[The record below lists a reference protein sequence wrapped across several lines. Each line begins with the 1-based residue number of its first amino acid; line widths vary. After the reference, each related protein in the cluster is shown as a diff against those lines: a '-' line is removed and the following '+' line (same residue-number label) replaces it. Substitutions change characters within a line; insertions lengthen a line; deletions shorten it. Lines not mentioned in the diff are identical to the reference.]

1 MSGNSDALIL
11 AALERLEAGQT
22 QLRAELATRMERLQD
37 AVAAVETSIAAMETR
52 IAAVE
57 TSIAAMETRIAAIE
71 TRMDAQDETLGRFRA
86 DLVDE
91 LGRTRSVLMAR
102 MDRLQDALVSQHEA
116 DVVNF
121 GAAERAERIAKGAVD
136 EGRILGEQ
144 FNALVRQVRRLE
156 EEVRILRGGV

>member
-37 AVAAVETSIAAMETR
+37 ALAAVETSIAA
-52 IAAVE
+52 V
-57 TSIAAMETRIAAIE
+57 ETRIAAIE

>member
-22 QLRAELATRMERLQD
+22 QLRAELVTRMERLQN
-37 AVAAVETSIAAMETR
+37 AVAAMEMRIAAMETR
-52 IAAVE
+52 IAA
-57 TSIAAMETRIAAIE
+57 MEV
-71 TRMDAQDETLGRFRA
+71 RMDAQDETLGRFRA

-102 MDRLQDALVSQHEA
+102 MDRLQDALISQHEA

-121 GAAERAERIAKGAVD
+121 GAAERAERIAKGAAD

-144 FNALVRQVRRLE
+144 FNALVRQVRRLAE
-156 EEVRILRGGV
+156 EMRILRGGV

>member
-11 AALERLEAGQT
+11 AALERLEGGQT

-37 AVAAVETSIAAMETR
+37 AVAAVETRIAAMETR
-52 IAAVE
+52 IAA
-57 TSIAAMETRIAAIE
+57 ME

>member
-52 IAAVE
+52 
-57 TSIAAMETRIAAIE
+57 IAAMETRIAAIE

>member
-37 AVAAVETSIAAMETR
+37 AVAAVETRIAAM
-52 IAAVE
+52 
-57 TSIAAMETRIAAIE
+57 E

-91 LGRTRSVLMAR
+91 LGRTRNVFMAR

>member
-37 AVAAVETSIAAMETR
+37 AV
-52 IAAVE
+52 AAVE

>member
-37 AVAAVETSIAAMETR
+37 ALAAVETSIAAVETR
-52 IAAVE
+52 IAA
-57 TSIAAMETRIAAIE
+57 IETRIAAIE